1 MNLIFDKMC
10 FAQINYEKISCPN
23 SLLGNFIPGLTS
35 SPEGLKDFAHKQS
48 QVQLASEIIEK
59 LESNH
64 LVKKDYESIRK
75 EAFDLYLERLDPN
88 KTIFILSELP
98 EINKDSFN
106 KNLISKD
113 LKVAF
118 SLFNLY
124 SDRYYSRYNLQIDFL
139 ESVEEVDL
147 RSSRKI
153 KRTLSDNERTS
164 NLEEL
169 ESLWKDLIINDL
181 IQLMLSGND
190 LDESISKT
198 TKRLNNQLNYFEQ
211 TRVEDVFNIFVN
223 SITSIYGPHT
233 SYMSPKNSEDF
244 DINMSL
250 SLEGIGALLSSD
262 GFYTSISSLVPG
274 GPAEKTEQLKPED
287 KIIGV
292 GQDDDGE
299 IVDVIGWRIDDVVDL
314 IRGPKGSKVR
324 LQIIP
329 TNAISDSET
338 EEIEIV
344 RNVVKLEDQAAEKKI
359 LPIQRGQKN
368 YKVGVIALPAFYFD
382 FEAYQK
388 RDYNYK
394 SSSKDVK
401 RLLKELK
408 RENIDGLVIDLRNN
422 GGGSLYEANA
432 LAHLFL
438 GRGTTVQVK
447 NSNGNIQGLG
457 ERWGYQFYDKP
468 IVILVNK
475 FSASASEILAGAIQ
489 DYDRGLVVGTST
501 FGKGTVQK
509 VDLLSS
515 GQIKYTESK
524 FYRVSGSST
533 QNLGVE
539 PDINLPTLFNIDEL
553 GESSLDRALDHDSIP
568 GTTVKNFNRVS
579 NFKDI
584 LRKLSLDRVE
594 ESPLF
599 KSIKARKQW
608 QSENKSEFLDLNLD
622 KRMEQKNSI
631 EKFLLANE
639 NNLRRSL
646 NLPTYESYKDFM
658 DREDDPESLDIESEI
673 LGEAANILID
683 LVELKKEPLMAMN
696 QK

>member
-1 MNLIFDKMC
+1 MKKFLVLIAFWV
-10 FAQINYEKISCPN
+10 IS
-23 SLLGNFIPGLTS
+23 FPGLAS

-262 GFYTSISSLVPG
+262 GLYTSISSLVPG

-408 RENIDGLVIDLRNN
+408 KENIDGLVIDLRNN

-622 KRMEQKNSI
+622 KRIEQKNSI